1 MMRLLDFFRK
11 KKIDSIVDNV
21 KKKTIGKRYFM
32 LILGCL
38 IVAFAFNLFFLR
50 YNIVCFGISG
60 LSIVFD
66 KYGVNPSGFIMIA
79 NIILLIIAYFVLGKK
94 SAMNQLVGAFIYPIF
109 IEITKLMGL
118 TANLEVR
125 RRDDNITIKIFSDHN
140 AVLIGKNGSTIEAL
154 QTIIRQIIQNETK
167 EYIGVIL
174 DVENYKDK
182 RIKNLEYLAK
192 RVAKE
197 VKETQVETK
206 LDSMNSYERR
216 IIHSTLS
223 DNKYVYTESVGEE
236 PNRCVVVKPKG
247 N

>member
-1 MMRLLDFFRK
+1 MK
-11 KKIDSIVDNV
+11 KYEYTGKTKEEAIEKALAELNV
-21 KKKTIGKRYFM
+21 AEKN
-32 LILGCL
+32 L
-38 IVAFAFNLFFLR
+38 IVNVLEEK
-50 YNIVCFGISG
+50 NT
-60 LSIVFD
+60 
-66 KYGVNPSGFIMIA
+66 
-79 NIILLIIAYFVLGKK
+79 LLKK
-94 SAMNQLVGAFIYPIF
+94 SVKIEVIDYNDLIDFIKENI

-154 QTIIRQIIQNETK
+154 QTIIRQIVQNETK

-197 VKETQVETK
+197 VKETKVETK

-223 DNKYVYTESVGEE
+223 ENKYVYTESVGEE
-236 PNRCVVVKPKG
+236 PNRCVVVKPKE